1 MKKFIYKIGIHI
13 ALLIIVTIVQT
24 YELFAET
31 VESHHVVQA
40 VGQNNAIVSSVLIGI
55 GAVVLLIF
63 DKMRED
69 ESSED

>member
-24 YELFAET
+24 YEVFAET
-31 VESHHVVQA
+31 VERHHVVQA
-40 VGQNNAIVSSVLIGI
+40 VGPNNAIVSSVLIGT
-55 GAVVLLIF
+55 GAIVLMIF